1 MSTLRLSRP
10 AVLLLLLLPA
20 LSTFARQGVDS
31 NDIPALLAAGK
42 DALSNNR
49 FREAARA
56 FQRVVDLNPSSVRG
70 NEGLGVALSR
80 EILSGNVRPSNDSE
94 TVARAENYL
103 KQATQLSP
111 SSPVP
116 LLQLAELESLL
127 ASRTP
132 DPAERKD
139 RYSQAQEAL
148 KQVIALNPSDGKT
161 YLRLA
166 NLERDEFGP
175 PVQQAQARS
184 GQQKGPL
191 PDVNLRAALRRDY
204 EKLMNDALGNA
215 LQASNMNGNDPRPM
229 LLLSRIYRERAVL
242 RDTPAEYAADMSK
255 AADWQRQF
263 LAVGGHLDSGAGR

>member
-1 MSTLRLSRP
+1 MSTFRLGRP
-10 AVLLLLLLPA
+10 AIVVLLLLPA
-20 LSTFARQGVDS
+20 LSAFARQGVES
-31 NDIPALLAAGK
+31 NDIPALLAAGN

-80 EILSGNVRPSNDSE
+80 EILAGNVRPSNDSE
-94 TVARAENYL
+94 MVERAESHL
-103 KQATQLSP
+103 KQGTQLSP

-127 ASRTP
+127 ASRTS

-184 GQQKGPL
+184 GRQKGPL

-229 LLLSRIYRERAVL
+229 LLLSRIYRERAIL
-242 RDTPAEYAADMSK
+242 RDTPGEYAADMSK

-263 LAVGGHLDSGAGR
+263 LAVGGHLDSGAGH